1 MELLERGHALEALA
15 AAYESAERGEGRVVL
30 VAGEP
35 GIGKTSLV
43 TRFLAGLDP
52 RARVL
57 LGSCDDLTIPRPLGP
72 FRDFAG
78 LVSPALAGALTTGAA
93 PHEIQTL
100 LVEELELPP
109 RPTVLVLEDV
119 HWADEA
125 TLDSVTLVGRRIG
138 SLPALLVVTFRGGE
152 VPPGHQ
158 LHAAV
163 GAVPADA
170 AVFLELAPLSR
181 DAVAAL
187 AGERAGSVYAAT
199 GGNPFYVAELL
210 ACGVDGSL
218 PQSVA
223 NAVRGRASRLD
234 HRSRLLLEIVSV
246 VPKRVP
252 VSVLDSLMSE
262 WAAAAEEPERRGLLE
277 VEPGF
282 VRFRHELARHAIA
295 SSMTTAARRRVHAGI
310 LAALLEAGADPAE
323 VVHHAEA
330 ANEEDVVAE
339 YAAVAARRA
348 AALESHREAF
358 SHYLRAADFAG
369 RLPDEEAAALSF
381 ELAWAAYVVSRLDVA
396 FPAIERATARYRTI
410 GDAMSV
416 GKCLR
421 VGARIQWYSGDGNAA
436 RRTAHEAV
444 AILEPLGASTEL
456 AAAYSTL
463 SQLAMLGEDTSHAI
477 AMGEI
482 AYELATQ
489 LGDDATRAHALVN
502 IGTAKVQ
509 LDPDATATLLE
520 ARAMADRGGARHEAA
535 RALVNLA
542 YTLMCWGRPLE
553 ARAHVEEALAYAAQ
567 YEVHTL
573 AEYAGTLLAWLRLR
587 AGEWDEAERF
597 ARRVVSGEDSIPQ
610 LLARTVLAELAIR
623 RGDPDAAGDL
633 TGLADQ
639 AERTGELQRL
649 APVVELQ
656 VEYALLNGSPMPC
669 RRVEA
674 LVEEIERIRGDFKGW
689 GAVRLAVVASV
700 VGVPVEVEASGSPA
714 LDAVLRQDW
723 RGAADAYGEVGWSYD
738 RALMLSLLDDEE
750 ALAEAL
756 AIARELG
763 AEPLARRVAGRMRE
777 LGAAVPR
784 GPRAST
790 RANPAGL
797 TARQLEVLALLVE
810 GRSNAEI
817 ADRLVVSP
825 RTAEHHVAAVL
836 SKLGATTRWDAVRRA
851 AELELV
857 STARA

>member
-15 AAYESAERGEGRVVL
+15 AAYASAERGEGRVVL

-43 TRFLAGLDP
+43 NRFIAGLDP
-52 RARVL
+52 RSRVL
-57 LGSCDDLTIPRPLGP
+57 VGSCDDLTIPRPLGP

-78 LVSPALAGALTTGAA
+78 TVSPALAEALATGAA

-158 LHAAV
+158 LHAAI

-170 AVFLELAPLSR
+170 SVFLELAPLSR
-181 DAVAAL
+181 EAVAAL
-187 AGERAGSVYAAT
+187 AGDRGRSVYATT

-210 ACGVDGSL
+210 ACGTDRSL

-246 VPKRVP
+246 VPNRVP
-252 VSVLDSLMSE
+252 VSVLDAVMSE

-277 VEPGF
+277 IEPGF

-295 SSMTTAARRRVHAGI
+295 SSMTAAARRRVHAGI

-323 VVHHAEA
+323 IVHHAEA
-330 ANEEDVVAE
+330 ASEEDVVAD

-358 SHYLRAADFAG
+358 SHYRRAADFAS
-369 RLPDEEAAALSF
+369 RLPAEEEAALYF
-381 ELAWAAYVVSRLDVA
+381 ELGSAAYAVSRLDVA
-396 FPAIERATARYRTI
+396 FPAIERATVLYRAL
-410 GDAMSV
+410 GDEMSV

-421 VGARIQWYSGDGNAA
+421 VAARIHWYSGDGDTA

-456 AAAYSTL
+456 AAAYSAL
-463 SQLAMLGEDTSHAI
+463 SQLAMLGEDTSQAI

-482 AYELATQ
+482 AYELASQ

-502 IGTAKVQ
+502 IGSAKVQ
-509 LDPDATATLLE
+509 LDPGATGTLLE
-520 ARAMADRGGARHEAA
+520 ARALADRSGNRHEAA

-553 ARAHVEEALAYAAQ
+553 ARAHVEEAVAYAAQ

-587 AGEWDEAERF
+587 AGEWDEAERL
-597 ARRVVSGEDSIPQ
+597 AGRVVLGEKSIPQ

-623 RGDPDAAGDL
+623 RGDPDAAEDL
-633 TGLADQ
+633 AGLARQ

-656 VEYALLNGSPMPC
+656 VEYALLNDSPMPC
-669 RRVEA
+669 RRIEA
-674 LVEEIERIRGDFKGW
+674 LVEEVERVRGDFTGW

-700 VGVPVEVEASGSPA
+700 VGIEVDVAPSGSPA
-714 LDAVLRQDW
+714 LDAVLRRDW
-723 RGAADAYGEVGWSYD
+723 RAAADAYGEIGWAYD
-738 RALMLSLLDDEE
+738 RGLMLSLVDEE
-750 ALAEAL
+750 ETLAEAL

-763 AEPLARRVAGRMRE
+763 AEPLARRAAARLRE

-797 TARQLEVLALLVE
+797 TARQLEVLALLAE

-857 STARA
+857 PAARA

>member
-15 AAYESAERGEGRVVL
+15 AAYKSAERGEGRVVL

-52 RARVL
+52 RTRVL
-57 LGSCDDLTIPRPLGP
+57 FGSCDDLTIPRPLGP

-78 LVSPALAGALTTGAA
+78 TVSPALSEALATGAA

-109 RPTVLVLEDV
+109 RPTVLVLEDL

-138 SLPALLVVTFRGGE
+138 SLPALLVITFRGGE

-158 LHAAV
+158 LHATV

-170 AVFLELAPLSR
+170 SVFLELAPLSR

-187 AGERAGSVYAAT
+187 AGDRAQSVYATT

-210 ACGVDGSL
+210 ACGTDRSL

-252 VSVLDSLMSE
+252 VSVLDAVMSE

-277 VEPGF
+277 IEPGF

-295 SSMTTAARRRVHAGI
+295 SSMTAAARRRVHAGI
-310 LAALLEAGADPAE
+310 LAALLEGGADPAE
-323 VVHHAEA
+323 IVHHAEA
-330 ANEEDVVAE
+330 ANEEDVVAD

-358 SHYLRAADFAG
+358 SHYRRAADFAN
-369 RLPDEEAAALSF
+369 RLPAEEEAALYF

-396 FPAIERATARYRTI
+396 FPAIERATVLYRTL
-410 GDAMSV
+410 GDETLV
-416 GKCLR
+416 GQCLR
-421 VGARIQWYSGDGNAA
+421 VAARIHWYSGDGSTA
-436 RRTAHEAV
+436 RRVAHEAV
-444 AILEPLGASTEL
+444 AILEPLGPSTEL

-463 SQLAMLGEDTSHAI
+463 SQLAMLGEDTSQAI

-489 LGDDATRAHALVN
+489 LGDDGTRAHALVN
-502 IGTAKVQ
+502 IGTARVQ
-509 LDPDATATLLE
+509 LDPDATGTLLE
-520 ARAMADRGGARHEAA
+520 ARALADRSGNRHEAA

-542 YTLMCWGRPLE
+542 YTLMWWGRPLE
-553 ARAHVEEALAYAAQ
+553 ARAHVEEAVAYAAQ

-573 AEYAGTLLAWLRLR
+573 AEYARTLLAWLKLR
-587 AGEWDEAERF
+587 AGEWNAAEGF
-597 ARRVVSGEDSIPQ
+597 AGRVVSGEKSIPQ
-610 LLARTVLAELAIR
+610 LLARIVLAELAIR
-623 RGDPDAAGDL
+623 RGDPDAADDL
-633 TGLADQ
+633 AGLAAQ

-649 APVVELQ
+649 APVIELQ
-656 VEYALLNGSPMPC
+656 VEHALLEGAPMPC

-674 LVEEIERIRGDFKGW
+674 LVEEVGRARGDFTGW

-700 VGVPVEVEASGSPA
+700 VGVEVDVAPSGSPA
-714 LDAVLRQDW
+714 LDAVLRRDW
-723 RGAADAYGEVGWSYD
+723 RGAADAYGEIGWAYD
-738 RALMLSLLDDEE
+738 RGLMLSLLDDEE
-750 ALAEAL
+750 ALTEAL

-763 AEPLARRVAGRMRE
+763 AEPLARRAAGRLRE

-797 TARQLEVLALLVE
+797 TARQLEVLALLAE

-836 SKLGATTRWDAVRRA
+836 AKLGATTRWDAVRRA

-857 STARA
+857 PAARA

>member
-1 MELLERGHALEALA
+1 MELLERGHALEALT
-15 AAYESAERGEGRVVL
+15 AAYASAERGEGRVVL
-30 VAGEP
+30 VTGEP

-57 LGSCDDLTIPRPLGP
+57 FGSCDDLTIPRPLGP

-78 LVSPALAGALTTGAA
+78 TVSPALADALVTGAA
-93 PHEIQTL
+93 PHEIQAL

-152 VPPGHQ
+152 APPGHQ
-158 LHAAV
+158 LHATV
-163 GAVPADA
+163 GAVPAEA

-181 DAVAAL
+181 DAVATL
-187 AGERAGSVYAAT
+187 AGERAHSVYAAT
-199 GGNPFYVAELL
+199 RGNPFYVAELL

-252 VSVLDSLMSE
+252 VSVLDAVMSE

-277 VEPGF
+277 IEPGF

-295 SSMTTAARRRVHAGI
+295 SSMTAAARRRVHAGI
-310 LAALLEAGADPAE
+310 LAALLESGADPAE
-323 VVHHAEA
+323 IVHHAEA
-330 ANEEDVVAE
+330 ASEEDVVAE

-348 AALESHREAF
+348 AALESHRESF
-358 SHYLRAADFAG
+358 SHYRRAADFAA
-369 RLPDEEAAALSF
+369 RLPAEEEAALQF
-381 ELAWAAYVVSRLDVA
+381 ELASAAYVVSRLDTA
-396 FPAIERATARYRTI
+396 FPAIERATALYRSI
-410 GDAMSV
+410 GDTTSV

-421 VGARIQWYSGDGNAA
+421 VAARFHWYSGDGNTA
-436 RRTAHEAV
+436 RLIAHDAV

-463 SQLAMLGEDTSHAI
+463 SQLAMLGEDARQAI

-489 LGDDATRAHALVN
+489 LQDDATRAHALVN

-509 LDPDATATLLE
+509 LDPAATGTLLE
-520 ARAMADRGGARHEAA
+520 ARALADRSGNRHEAT

-553 ARAHVEEALAYAAQ
+553 ARAHVEEALAYASQ

-597 ARRVVSGEDSIPQ
+597 ATRVVTGQESIPQ

-623 RGDPDAAGDL
+623 RGDPDAAENL
-633 TGLADQ
+633 IGLAAQ

-656 VEYALLNGSPMPC
+656 VEYALLTGAPMPC
-669 RRVEA
+669 RRIEA
-674 LVEEIERIRGDFKGW
+674 LIDEVRRVRRDFTGW

-700 VGVPVEVEASGSPA
+700 VGIPVEVEGSGSPA

-723 RGAADAYGEVGWSYD
+723 RGAADAYGEVGWGYD
-738 RALMLSLLDDEE
+738 RALMLSLLDD
-750 ALAEAL
+750 ADSLAEAL

-763 AEPLARRVAGRMRE
+763 AEPLARRAAGRMRE

-817 ADRLVVSP
+817 AEQLVVSP
-825 RTAEHHVAAVL
+825 RTAEHHVAAVIA
-836 SKLGATTRWDAVRRA
+836 KLGVTTRWDAVRRA

-857 STARA
+857 PAARA

>member
-1 MELLERGHALEALA
+1 MELLERGHALEALGA
-15 AAYESAERGEGRVVL
+15 AHASAKRGEGRVVF

-43 TRFLAGLDP
+43 NRFLEGLEP
-52 RARVL
+52 GSRVL
-57 LGSCDDLTIPRPLGP
+57 FGSCDDLTIPRPLGP

-78 LVSPALAGALTTGAA
+78 VVSFELARALATGAA

-100 LVEELELPP
+100 LVEELEAPP
-109 RPTVLVLEDV
+109 RPTALVLEDV

-125 TLDSVTLVGRRIG
+125 TLDSITLVGRRIG

-152 VPPGHQ
+152 APPGHP

-181 DAVAAL
+181 DAVATL
-187 AGERAGSVYAAT
+187 AGDRSGTVYAT
-199 GGNPFYVAELL
+199 TRGNPFYVTELL
-210 ACGVDGSL
+210 ACPVDGSL
-218 PQSVA
+218 PQSVT

-234 HRSRLLLEIVSV
+234 PPSRRLLEIVSV
-246 VPKRVP
+246 VPNRVP
-252 VSVLDSLMSE
+252 VSVLDAVMPE
-262 WAAAAEEPERRGLLE
+262 WPTAAEEPERRQLLE

-282 VRFRHELARHAIA
+282 VRFRHALARHAIA
-295 SSMTTAARRRVHAGI
+295 SSMTAATRRRVHAGI

-323 VVHHAEA
+323 IVHHAEA
-330 ANEEDVVAE
+330 AAAEDVVAE
-339 YAAVAARRA
+339 YATVAARRA

-358 SHYLRAADFAG
+358 SHYLRAGDFAEG
-369 RLPDEEAAALSF
+369 LPAGEEAALRF
-381 ELAWAAYVVSRLDVA
+381 ELASAAYVVSRLDVA
-396 FPAIERATARYRTI
+396 FPAIERATTLYREL
-410 GDAMSV
+410 GDEPAV

-421 VGARIQWYSGDGNAA
+421 VAARFHWYAGDGPTA

-444 AILEPLGASTEL
+444 SILEPLGASSEL

-463 SQLAMLGEDTSHAI
+463 AQLAMLEEDTSQAI

-509 LDPDATATLLE
+509 LDPEATETLLE
-520 ARAMADRGGARHEAA
+520 ARAIADRSAARHEGA

-553 ARAHVEEALAYAAQ
+553 ARLYGEEAVAYAGQ

-573 AEYAGTLLAWLRLR
+573 AEYAGTMLAWLRLR

-597 ARRVVSGEDSIPQ
+597 ASRVASGGESIPQ

-623 RGDPDAAGDL
+623 RGDPEAEGEL
-633 TGLADQ
+633 TGLAAQ

-649 APVVELQ
+649 APVLELQ
-656 VEYALLNGSPMPC
+656 VESALLTGAPMP
-669 RRVEA
+669 RRR
-674 LVEEIERIRGDFKGW
+674 IESLLDEVRRSRGSFAGW
-689 GAVRLAVVASV
+689 GAVRLAVVASIA
-700 VGVPVEVEASGSPA
+700 GIGIDVEAPGSPA
-714 LDAVLRQDW
+714 LDAVLRRDW
-723 RGAADAYGEVGWSYD
+723 RGAADAYGEVGWGYD
-738 RALMLSLLDDEE
+738 RALMLSLLEDEE

-763 AEPLARRVAGRMRE
+763 AEPLVRRAAGRMRG

-797 TARQLEVLALLVE
+797 TARQFEVLALLVD

-817 ADRLVVSP
+817 AELLVVSP

-836 SKLGATTRWDAVRRA
+836 AKLGAATRWDAVRRA

-857 STARA
+857 PATRA